1 MNNLQSIEIP
11 AVSIITVGMNHL
23 SYLKGLLVSLFKDN
37 SLAIP
42 FEMIYIDNCSSDGT
56 IEYIRANY
64 PMVRI
69 YENTTIKGFGENN
82 NYGVSHAKGKYIAII
97 NPDIVILKDSIES
110 LFNYMNLYPE
120 TGILVPKL
128 LNPDMSIQYSVRSF
142 ISIKILFSRILSK
155 GNDSCKNKYIDK
167 YLQKDLDITK
177 IQDVDWAI
185 GAAMFMSRDFFNQL
199 KGFDERYFLY
209 MEDEDLCLS
218 SWLKNMPVIYV
229 PASQMIHNHLRASSK
244 INKKT
249 LIHIQSMCKFFLKNG
264 LNPRRNKY

>member
-110 LFNYMNLYPE
+110 LFNYMNLYR
-120 TGILVPKL
+120 
-128 LNPDMSIQYSVRSF
+128 N
-142 ISIKILFSRILSK
+142 ISS
-155 GNDSCKNKYIDK
+155 
-167 YLQKDLDITK
+167 
-177 IQDVDWAI
+177 
-185 GAAMFMSRDFFNQL
+185 
-199 KGFDERYFLY
+199 
-209 MEDEDLCLS
+209 
-218 SWLKNMPVIYV
+218 
-229 PASQMIHNHLRASSK
+229 
-244 INKKT
+244 
-249 LIHIQSMCKFFLKNG
+249 
-264 LNPRRNKY
+264 